1 MLCSLVLQRKRHS
14 WWRSNQV
21 LHTHY
26 IGLSSQVLWACYKGI
41 ILVYDLLSGTY
52 NVCTYYST
60 ITYYPLQASL
70 CWQVLY
76 SFPQYRCTLKEE
88 RHIISVRWKL
98 VIICLWKDL
107 RWPLFSDFWCLV
119 YHACVYHV
127 LAWYMWW
134 LDKEATPHTFLPGAK
149 LPYQERSEIW
159 IWQVDTFLQIYT

>member
-21 LHTHY
+21 LHTYY

-119 YHACVYHV
+119 YCLSCFGLIYVVTRQRSYTS
-127 LAWYMWW
+127 Y
-134 LDKEATPHTFLPGAK
+134 FLTRGK
-149 LPYQERSEIW
+149 TTLSREIW
-159 IWQVDTFLQIYT
+159 NMNLTSWYIFTDLYLG